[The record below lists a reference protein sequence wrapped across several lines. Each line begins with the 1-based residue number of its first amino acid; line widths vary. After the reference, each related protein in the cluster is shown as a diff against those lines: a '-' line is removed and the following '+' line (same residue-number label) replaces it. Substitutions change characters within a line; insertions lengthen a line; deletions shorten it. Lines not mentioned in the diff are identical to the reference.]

1 MKNRCKKTVSVLL
14 LISLVLTLIPIF
26 GIQLD
31 ATDNMNE
38 FLMETSHL
46 AEIPSGYT
54 PIYNREGLDAI
65 RENLGGN
72 YILMNDIDMR
82 FEVWTP
88 IGTRSSNSDPK
99 IENAD
104 FAARFSGIFDGN
116 GYTIK
121 NLDITVN
128 ETENKYLFAGLFA
141 TLSGEVKNLLLEGSV
156 TAVGKEKAW
165 AGSIAGFMFSGAK
178 ITNCVSKADITA
190 SASSEIFGGGIAG
203 EAYGNISYC
212 RNYGAVSAPRAGGI
226 VGRVNGGNLYEC
238 HNTGAI
244 SASRNDNAQAGGIT
258 GDAYNSD
265 ITQCSNTGAV
275 KVTSSY
281 GVVAKGGGILSYSK
295 NADVKNCWNGGNIN
309 VSSDISTDSKVSGQV
324 SAGGICGHAE
334 NSEFEICYNIAEI
347 FGKCNLGGNYGDRYS
362 YAYSGGMVG
371 YAISKVTIRNSF
383 NIGRVSSNSYTKA
396 RVIYSSAT
404 AATGGSVG
412 HANCDYLEILNFY
425 NAGECTAT
433 AKLGD
438 CGYSYSRLGGLI
450 GWTQTSASGLI
461 SLKNSYWLADTAEE
475 AIGNKGGSVTE
486 SQISSLTDEQM
497 KQQDSF
503 KGFSFGYQWTMAGDP
518 DYEYPE
524 LLNLTYRKTNHI
536 CEHDSFGE
544 WSTTRSATCLNAGEE
559 MSECSICGTRKYKE
573 TEKLAHAWGE
583 WQKIDLDSCTVHSVY
598 IRKCSVCGGVETEN
612 RCDGVS
618 DWIVDKYPTATEN
631 GLRYKKCNGCGKH
644 IEEEVLPSPKHLYV
658 KTVYAPTCDER
669 GYTEMKCECGDSYRF
684 DYKKPTGHEWSE
696 WTLEQK
702 SPEYEEV
709 GKRTCAVCGKTEEYV
724 DMPMIVIKDAALSVG
739 NKAKVGVYLKN
750 NPGISAISFSISYP
764 SDKMQLK
771 SAIPQKIFADYELNI
786 DAGKY
791 VFDNGGNAVE
801 DGLLMVLEFDVPN
814 NAPSMGYT
822 VKITVNSCN
831 NFETDNID
839 VYAVSGKVTGTG
851 FKCGDLNGDDKIDSV
866 DLILMRKYIAGYAV
880 NIDIKA
886 ADLNCD
892 GKINT
897 VDLTLLRKYIAG
909 YTVIF
914 GK

>member
-1 MKNRCKKTVSVLL
+1 MKSRYKKTVSVFL
-14 LISLVLTLIPIF
+14 LIALALTLIPIF
-26 GIQLD
+26 EIQLD
-31 ATDNMNE
+31 ATDNMSE
-38 FLMETSHL
+38 FLMETNHL
-46 AEIPSGYT
+46 TEIPSGYT

-141 TLSGEVKNLLLEGSV
+141 TLSGEVKNLLIEGSV

-203 EAYGNISYC
+203 ETYGSISYC

-226 VGRVNGGNLYEC
+226 AGRVNGGKLYEC
-238 HNTGAI
+238 HNTGDI
-244 SASRNDNAQAGGIT
+244 SASRNDNTQAGGIA
-258 GDAYNSD
+258 GDAYNSY
-265 ITQCSNTGAV
+265 ITQCSNTGTLTA
-275 KVTSSY
+275 KSLSGQKAQSGGMSSY
-281 GVVAKGGGILSYSK
+281 AVNTKFCG
-295 NADVKNCWNGGNIN
+295 CWNGGNVS
-309 VSSDISTDSKVSGQV
+309 VSSRKSGNRSTTSVFQ
-324 SAGGICGHAE
+324 GGICGHAE
-334 NSEFEICYNIAEI
+334 TSEFEICYNIADISGE
-347 FGKCNLGGNYGDRYS
+347 CSVGGGSYNMYA
-362 YAYSGGMVG
+362 YAYSGGILG
-371 YAISKVTIRNSF
+371 YATSNVYIKNSF
-383 NIGRVSSNSYTKA
+383 NVGKIATKSYQPWSGIAISSSGGILGRASCNYLQLSNSYSIGEII
-396 RVIYSSAT
+396 VNAT
-404 AATGGSVG
+404 SDASDG
-412 HANCDYLEILNFY
+412 
-425 NAGECTAT
+425 
-433 AKLGD
+433 
-438 CGYSYSRLGGLI
+438 GYSNCKGGVI
-450 GWTQTSASGLI
+450 GSTETQASGLI

-486 SQISSLTDEQM
+486 NQISSLTDEQM

-503 KGFSFGYQWTMAGDP
+503 KGFPFGYQWTMVGDP
-518 DYEYPE
+518 DYAYPE

-559 MSECSICGTRKYKE
+559 MSECSVCGTRKYKE

-598 IRKCSVCGGVETEN
+598 IRKCFVCGGVETEN

-696 WTLEQK
+696 WTLEQE

-771 SAIPQKIFADYELNI
+771 SATPQKMFTDYELNI

-791 VFDNGGNAVE
+791 VFDNGGNAIE

-814 NAPSMGYT
+814 NAPAMGYT

-839 VYAVSGKVTGTG
+839 IYAVSGKVTGTG
-851 FKCGDLNGDDKIDSV
+851 FKYGDLNGDDKIDSV

-892 GKINT
+892 DKINT

>member
-54 PIYNREGLDAI
+54 PIYNKEGLDAI

-165 AGSIAGFMFSGAK
+165 AGSIAGFVFSGAK
-178 ITNCVSKADITA
+178 ITNCVGKADITA

-203 EAYGNISYC
+203 ETYGNISYC

-244 SASRNDNAQAGGIT
+244 SASRNDNTQAGGIA
-258 GDAYNSD
+258 GDAYSSN

-295 NADVKNCWNGGNIN
+295 NTDVKNCWNGGNIN

-486 SQISSLTDEQM
+486 NQISSLTDEQM
-497 KQQDSF
+497 KQ
-503 KGFSFGYQWTMAGDP
+503 
-518 DYEYPE
+518 
-524 LLNLTYRKTNHI
+524 
-536 CEHDSFGE
+536 
-544 WSTTRSATCLNAGEE
+544 
-559 MSECSICGTRKYKE
+559 
-573 TEKLAHAWGE
+573 
-583 WQKIDLDSCTVHSVY
+583 
-598 IRKCSVCGGVETEN
+598 
-612 RCDGVS
+612 
-618 DWIVDKYPTATEN
+618 
-631 GLRYKKCNGCGKH
+631 
-644 IEEEVLPSPKHLYV
+644 
-658 KTVYAPTCDER
+658 
-669 GYTEMKCECGDSYRF
+669 
-684 DYKKPTGHEWSE
+684 
-696 WTLEQK
+696 
-702 SPEYEEV
+702 
-709 GKRTCAVCGKTEEYV
+709 
-724 DMPMIVIKDAALSVG
+724 
-739 NKAKVGVYLKN
+739 
-750 NPGISAISFSISYP
+750 
-764 SDKMQLK
+764 
-771 SAIPQKIFADYELNI
+771 
-786 DAGKY
+786 
-791 VFDNGGNAVE
+791 
-801 DGLLMVLEFDVPN
+801 
-814 NAPSMGYT
+814 
-822 VKITVNSCN
+822 
-831 NFETDNID
+831 
-839 VYAVSGKVTGTG
+839 
-851 FKCGDLNGDDKIDSV
+851 
-866 DLILMRKYIAGYAV
+866 
-880 NIDIKA
+880 
-886 ADLNCD
+886 
-892 GKINT
+892 
-897 VDLTLLRKYIAG
+897 
-909 YTVIF
+909 
-914 GK
+914 